1 MSSIMVWDPFNEVMT
16 LRRSMERLIEDVV
29 TPGPAA
35 TARDGNGLAVWAP
48 AVEMYETDSEVI
60 VRAELPNIDP
70 AQVDITVAHDAVTLK
85 GETKRETE
93 QKGRNYYRR
102 ELRYGTFTRTL
113 PLATEVNNA
122 DAQATYTDGVLEIK
136 IPKSERMKPTSV
148 KVQAS

>member
-1 MSSIMVWDPFNEVMT
+1 MS
-16 LRRSMERLIEDVV
+16 V

-35 TARDGNGLAVWAP
+35 TARDSNGLAVWAP

-70 AQVDITVAHDAVTLK
+70 AQVDITVTHDAVTLK
-85 GETKRETE
+85 GETKREAE

-113 PLATEVNNA
+113 PLATEVKNA
-122 DAQATYTDGVLEIK
+122 DAQATYKDGVLEIK

-148 KVQAS
+148 KVHAS